1 MLKDDGTVNWHEAI
15 ERLTQW
21 VRPRIHDAADAE
33 ELVQDILERLVAHGE
48 QLQTVGNPLGWM
60 HRIATN
66 AIIDYYRRPRR
77 TVVLPEDLPSET
89 EDAAEVVRGELAECI
104 HPLVMYLDPMS
115 REALLATDLG
125 DKSQVDAAREAGIA
139 VSTMKSRIQRGRQK
153 LREALLRCC
162 HIELDR
168 RHGVAEFSPK
178 RVTGGRSGACCDAES
193 STLSTASPPA
203 PAVRCRSLES
213 QVTRALASQALGRS
227 MSPRL

>member
-21 VRPRIHDAADAE
+21 VRPRIHDSADAE
-33 ELVQDILERLVAHGE
+33 ELVQDILERLVVHGE

-77 TVVLPEDLPSET
+77 TVALPEGLPSET
-89 EDAAEVVRGELAECI
+89 EDAAEVARGELAECI
-104 HPLVMYLDPMS
+104 RPLVMYLDSMS
-115 REALLATDLG
+115 REVLLATDLG

-168 RHGVAEFSPK
+168 RNGVAEFSPK
-178 RVTGGRSGACCDAES
+178 SVAGGRSGACCGAES
-193 STLSTASPPA
+193 SALSTGSPPS
-203 PAVRCRSLES
+203 PAGRCRALES
-213 QVTRALASQALGRS
+213 QVTRALAAQALGRS
-227 MSPRL
+227 MSPKL